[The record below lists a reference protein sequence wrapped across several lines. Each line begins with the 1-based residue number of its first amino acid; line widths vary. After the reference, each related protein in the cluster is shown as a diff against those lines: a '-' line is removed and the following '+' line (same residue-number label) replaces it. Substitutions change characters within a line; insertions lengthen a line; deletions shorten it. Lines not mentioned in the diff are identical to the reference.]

1 MDDGIGRFVEDN
13 IDVFLGLILN
23 VNDCVLLSVNTNS
36 SVDNAFV
43 GFVFD
48 TDISSLEF
56 SCFDNDWSVEKVFR
70 EGFVGMCW
78 FRPGSFP

>member
-56 SCFDNDWSVEKVFR
+56 SCFDND
-70 EGFVGMCW
+70 
-78 FRPGSFP
+78 